1 MKIDLSVPV
10 TQEVFDKL
18 ASFSKTRSDGV
29 DLFGHMGT
37 HLDLM
42 GKHFDIDR
50 SETPGIVFDVS
61 AVDDPEDREIWP
73 EDIDLSKV
81 REGDFV
87 MFHTGALD
95 GFGYGNGDYF
105 RLETP
110 QLSYALIDGLMDRK
124 AAFIGVDMGGARKVA
139 EHRRV
144 DEYCAER
151 EVFIVENL
159 ANLEQLSRLAKDGR
173 FEAHIYPLNLVGAT
187 GLPCRVIAE
196 V

>member
-18 ASFSKTRSDGV
+18 SAYSKTRRDGV
-29 DLFGHMGT
+29 ELFGHVGT

-42 GKHFDIDR
+42 GKDFDIDK
-50 SETPGIVFDVS
+50 SESAGVVFDVS
-61 AVDDPEDREIWP
+61 AVRDREIGP
-73 EDIDLSKV
+73 EDVDWSRV

-95 GFGYGNGDYF
+95 DFGYGNQDYF
-105 RLETP
+105 LLEAP

-139 EHRRV
+139 EHRGV

-151 EVFIVENL
+151 GMFIVENL
-159 ANLEQLSRLAKDGR
+159 ANLERLSRSAEDGR
-173 FEAHIYPLNLVGAT
+173 FGARIYPMNLVGAT
-187 GLPCRVIAE
+187 GLPCRVVAE

>member
-10 TQEVFDKL
+10 SQEILDKL
-18 ASFSKTRSDGV
+18 SAFSKSRNDGI
-29 DLFGHMGT
+29 DRFGHMGT

-42 GKHFDIDR
+42 DKTFDIDR
-50 SETPGIVFDVS
+50 NETPGVVFDVS
-61 AVDDPEDREIWP
+61 AIKDREIRP
-73 EDIDLSKV
+73 EDVDLSKV

-87 MFHTGALD
+87 VFHTGALD
-95 GFGYGNGDYF
+95 DFGYGNGDYF
-105 RLETP
+105 RLEAP

-151 EVFIVENL
+151 GTFIVENL
-159 ANLEQLSRLAKDGR
+159 ANLERLSRLAKDGR
-173 FEAHIYPLNLVGAT
+173 FEARIYPLNLAGAT
-187 GLPCRVIAE
+187 GLPCRVVAE

>member
-10 TQEVFDKL
+10 TQEIFDKL

-29 DLFGHMGT
+29 DLFGHVGT

-42 GKHFDIDR
+42 GKRFDIDR
-50 SETPGIVFDVS
+50 SETPGVVFDVS
-61 AVDDPEDREIWP
+61 AIKDREIQP
-73 EDIDLSKV
+73 EDVDGSKV

-95 GFGYGNGDYF
+95 AFGYGNGDYF

-151 EVFIVENL
+151 EVFVVENL
-159 ANLEQLSRLAKDGR
+159 ANLERLSRLAKDGR
-173 FEAHIYPLNLVGAT
+173 FEARIYPLNLVGAT
-187 GLPCRVIAE
+187 GLPCRVVAE

>member
-10 TQEVFDKL
+10 TQETLDKL
-18 ASFSKTRSDGV
+18 SAFSKSRNDGV

-42 GKHFDIDR
+42 GETFDIDR
-50 SETPGIVFDVS
+50 SEAPGIVFDVS
-61 AVDDPEDREIWP
+61 AIKDREIWP
-73 EDIDLSKV
+73 EDVDLSKV

-87 MFHTGALD
+87 VFHTGALD

-105 RLETP
+105 LLEAP
-110 QLSYALIDGLMDRK
+110 QLSYALIDELMDRK
-124 AAFIGVDMGGARKVA
+124 AAFIGVDMGGARKAA

-151 EVFIVENL
+151 GVFIVENL
-159 ANLEQLSRLAKDGR
+159 ANLERLSRLAADGR
-173 FEAHIYPLNLVGAT
+173 FEARIYPLNLAGAT

>member
-10 TQEVFDKL
+10 TQAILDKL
-18 ASFSKTRSDGV
+18 SAFSKTRGDGGV
-29 DLFGHMGT
+29 ELFGHMGT

-42 GKHFDIDR
+42 NKDFDLDR
-50 SETPGIVFDVS
+50 TETPGLVFDVS
-61 AVDDPEDREIWP
+61 AIGDREIQP
-73 EDIDLSKV
+73 EDIDSSKV

-95 GFGYGNGDYF
+95 RFGYGNVEYF
-105 RLETP
+105 RLEAP
-110 QLSYALIDGLMDRK
+110 QLSHALIDGLIDGK
-124 AAFIGVDMGGARKVA
+124 AAYIGVDMGGARKAA

-144 DEYCAER
+144 DEHCAER
-151 EVFIVENL
+151 GVFIVENL
-159 ANLEQLSRLAKDGR
+159 ANLERLSRLAQDGR
-173 FEAHIYPLNLVGAT
+173 FTARIYPLNLVGAT

>member
-10 TQEVFDKL
+10 TREILDKL
-18 ASFSKTRSDGV
+18 AALSKTRSDGL

-42 GKHFDIDR
+42 GKRFDIDR
-50 SETPGIVFDVS
+50 NEMPGVVFDVGTIK
-61 AVDDPEDREIWP
+61 DREIQP
-73 EDIDLSKV
+73 EDVDLQKV

-95 GFGYGNGDYF
+95 ALGYGSADYF
-105 RLETP
+105 RLEAP
-110 QLSYALIDGLMDRK
+110 QLSYALIDGLIDRK
-124 AAFIGVDMGGARKVA
+124 VAFIGVDMGGARKAA

-159 ANLEQLSRLAKDGR
+159 ANLKPLSRLAEEGR
-173 FEAHIYPLNLVGAT
+173 FETRVYPLNLVGAT
-187 GLPCRVIAE
+187 GLPCRVVAE

>member
-10 TQEVFDKL
+10 TREIFDKL
-18 ASFSKTRSDGV
+18 SAYSKTRSDGV
-29 DLFGHMGT
+29 ELFGHMGT

-42 GKHFDIDR
+42 DKTFDIDR
-50 SETPGIVFDVS
+50 SEAPGVVFDVS
-61 AVDDPEDREIWP
+61 AVKDREVQPEDVDW
-73 EDIDLSKV
+73 SKV

-95 GFGYGNGDYF
+95 SFGYGNGDYF
-105 RLETP
+105 GLEAP
-110 QLSYALIDGLMDRK
+110 QLSYALIDELIDRK
-124 AAFIGVDMGGARKVA
+124 TAFIGVDMGGARKVA

-144 DEYCAER
+144 DGYCAER
-151 EVFIVENL
+151 GVFIVENL
-159 ANLEQLSRLAKDGR
+159 ANLGRLSRLAEDGR
-173 FEAHIYPLNLVGAT
+173 FEARIYPLNLVGAT